1 MDTFFQIY
9 TLFKKDKKKERFD
22 IILEPLQA
30 VTQLALLSFCPK
42 GSKLAISNNLLSI
55 QAPTW
60 GQGLWRSYNNDMKE
74 DLFFLFNAIVRFNR
88 FYIYLKAEPND
99 YCDLFELLIQLSKRG
114 IDKLLQTYANTEQP
128 ALLHTLQLYRILLDN
143 PISLNEPETVS
154 FIEEPLRPKNIS
166 KILSEAKTTQEH
178 TRVAQEPAAVGSKK
192 TKAHAQA
199 AEPSSS
205 LPAPA
210 HISLAP
216 VPTSN
221 LDDIFCNIRLLYT
234 THEFIILYQSLI
246 LLEKNPDKYE
256 TYIQGITVMMQPIYE
271 KIQKWISDNIV
282 Y

>member
-1 MDTFFQIY
+1 MDTFLQIY
-9 TLFKKDKKKERFD
+9 NLFKKDKKKERFD

-60 GQGLWRSYNNDMKE
+60 GQGLWRSYNHDMKE

-88 FYIYLKAEPND
+88 FYIYLKKESDD
-99 YCDLFELLIQLSKRG
+99 YCDLFDLLIQLSKRG

-128 ALLHTLQLYRILLDN
+128 ALLHTLQLYRILLDK
-143 PISLNEPETVS
+143 PIGLAEMEMDTADAVNKVPSNNKQGGGKKNSGAGASVS
-154 FIEEPLRPKNIS
+154 GANASASTAMASAMASAVSPTIS
-166 KILSEAKTTQEH
+166 ANS
-178 TRVAQEPAAVGSKK
+178 
-192 TKAHAQA
+192 
-199 AEPSSS
+199 
-205 LPAPA
+205 
-210 HISLAP
+210 
-216 VPTSN
+216 
-221 LDDIFCNIRLLYT
+221 LDDIFGNIRNLYT
-234 THEFIILYQSLI
+234 THEFIILYQSLL

-256 TYIQGITVMMQPIYE
+256 TYINGINVIMQPVYE